1 MSLEILYTAESS
13 VVGGRE
19 GHVKSSD
26 GIIDMKVSMPKG
38 MGGKGEANTNP
49 EQLFSAGY
57 AACFDGA
64 LNLVAMMAK
73 HKVETKTTAK
83 VSIGKNA
90 EGGFDI
96 CAEITSEIK
105 GVSQEIADE
114 LMNTAHQVCPYS
126 RATRGNIDVAIKAIA
141 L

>member
-1 MSLEILYTAESS
+1 MSLEILYTAEST

-26 GIIDMKVSMPKG
+26 GLIDMQVTMPKT
-38 MGGKGEANTNP
+38 MGGKGDKATNP
-49 EQLFSAGY
+49 EQLFSATY
-57 AACFDGA
+57 ATCFDGA

-73 HKVETKTTAK
+73 HKIQSQTTAK

-96 CAEITSEIK
+96 AAEIISEIA
-105 GVSQEIADE
+105 GVSQEVADE
-114 LMNTAHQVCPYS
+114 LINTAHQVCPYS
-126 RATRGNIDVAIKAIA
+126 RATRGNIEVTLKAIA
-141 L
+141 K